1 MTDLTDDIVED
12 NSLKFCPS
20 CGHEGNDDLCPVCNE
35 KMASIN
41 DEVEKL
47 AEKEEQKDLTEDAGL
62 DDVSLDEVV
71 RKENVES
78 EEEPDD
84 Q

>member
-1 MTDLTDDIVED
+1 MTDLVNDIVED

-35 KMASIN
+35 KMASID

-47 AEKEEQKDLTEDAGL
+47 AEKEQQKDITEDAGL
-62 DDVSLDEVV
+62 DDVSLDEVA
-71 RKENVES
+71 RKEDVES
-78 EEEPDD
+78 EEPDEE
-84 Q
+84 